1 MWFIFLFTDRLLAHL
16 TFDFDHYVIHIK
28 SIINLNDIINF
39 NDSTLIHLMAYVY
52 DEYMINYRLI
62 SSLFV
67 MNQLLLQKKY
77 LNNKI
82 CIS

>member
-1 MWFIFLFTDRLLAHL
+1 
-16 TFDFDHYVIHIK
+16 
-28 SIINLNDIINF
+28 
-39 NDSTLIHLMAYVY
+39 MANVY
-52 DEYMINYRLI
+52 DEYIINNRVI

>member
-1 MWFIFLFTDRLLAHL
+1 
-16 TFDFDHYVIHIK
+16 
-28 SIINLNDIINF
+28 
-39 NDSTLIHLMAYVY
+39 MAYVY
-52 DEYMINYRLI
+52 DEYIINYRVI

-82 CIS
+82 CISIIFLGDECFSD